1 MKYCFLLILSLLM
14 FISCSNTDAE
24 EKRMIQ
30 LFETHLQYLN
40 QYNQELTELLKIGK
54 LTDNNKKRISQVH
67 KNYTQTGISMD
78 ILFKKKVRVSENTY
92 NRIELIKKKTR
103 EVLKTHL
110 NLSEKALKITGAED
124 FFEKLLL
131 ENS

>member
-1 MKYCFLLILSLLM
+1 MKRYFLLILSLTM

-30 LFETHLQYLN
+30 LFETHLQYLK
-40 QYNQELTELLKIGK
+40 QYNLELTELLKTGK
-54 LTDNNKKRISQVH
+54 LTDNNKKRISHVH
-67 KNYTQTGISMD
+67 KNYAQTGISMD
-78 ILFKKKVRVSENTY
+78 ILFKKKVRVSEGTY
-92 NRIELIKKKTR
+92 NRIEIIKKETR

-110 NLSEKALKITGAED
+110 NISEKAFKIPGAEV

-131 ENS
+131 DNS

>member
-30 LFETHLQYLN
+30 LFETHLQHLN
-40 QYNQELTELLKIGK
+40 QYNQELTELLKTGK

-110 NLSEKALKITGAED
+110 NLSEKAFKIPGAED

-131 ENS
+131 DNS